1 MEFVGT
7 EHWLDTSELRR
18 ARGARLLILGNSERI
33 AHTLALLR
41 SNSVA
46 TFVANGDLM
55 LCGNHAAHL
64 AVICGDP
71 ISEGA
76 RFAHECRR
84 LGIPFCFVL
93 AGDAAGQRLRALDL
107 GARDVF
113 SRSWSAKELF
123 LRIVRLLAMAMLHLR
138 VQSVHITLRKRM
150 SEKNRILDR
159 TRLEMVNRLGR
170 AAEYRD
176 NETGQ
181 HVIRVG
187 KYCGIV
193 AQQLGM
199 PRQEVHLLRH
209 ASPLHDI
216 GKIGIADSI
225 LLKKGPLD
233 SLEWAYMKQHAV
245 IGANILGG
253 TDDQLLEVARVVALT
268 HHERWDGKGYPAGI
282 GGDDIPRHGRIA
294 AVCDVYDALTSGR
307 PYKAAWPSDQAI
319 EYLRESRGTHFDP
332 EVVDAFIASLGA
344 VKAVQED
351 HSDSAAPANVYCS
364 GDSLAAPPDLD
375 PAWTFAPFDAWA
387 ASASRLDG

>member
-1 MEFVGT
+1 MELIGNA
-7 EHWLDTSELRR
+7 HWLDTSELRR
-18 ARGARLLILGNSERI
+18 ARGARLLVLGNSI
-33 AHTLALLR
+33 QIDHALALLR
-41 SNSVA
+41 SHGVT
-46 TFVANGDLM
+46 TFVAEDD
-55 LCGNHAAHL
+55 CPFCDNHACHIAL
-64 AVICGDP
+64 ICGEPSGDAAH
-71 ISEGA
+71 IASECA
-76 RFAHECRR
+76 R
-84 LGIPFCFVL
+84 LGMPFCFVL
-93 AGDAAGQRLRALDL
+93 AGDSASQRLRALGL

-113 SRSWSAKELF
+113 SAHWSAQELF
-123 LRIVRLLAMAMLHLR
+123 LRIVRLLAMAMLQLR

-150 SEKNRILDR
+150 SAKNRILDR

-193 AQQLGM
+193 AQQLGI

-233 SLEWAYMKQHAV
+233 PVEWAYMKQHAA

-253 TDDQLLEVARVVALT
+253 TDDELLEVARVVALT
-268 HHERWDGKGYPAGI
+268 HHERWDGTGYPAGLA
-282 GGDDIPRHGRIA
+282 GDNIPRHGRIA

-319 EYLRESRGTHFDP
+319 EYLSESRGSHFDP
-332 EVVDAFIASLGA
+332 EVVDAFIDGFGEIR
-344 VKAVQED
+344 AVQED
-351 HSDSAAPANVYCS
+351 HSDSAAAANVYCS
-364 GDSLAAPPDLD
+364 GDALLASDMESSWA
-375 PAWTFAPFDAWA
+375 FAPFDAWT
-387 ASASRLDG
+387 ASASRLGG